1 MSNQLLDDHL
11 SGNDKNQKLLAN
23 LNEQDFITFRK
34 FNDESMAKDFIEF
47 LNDHEIPVVK
57 EDNKAYFDLSFAF
70 DPTRREI
77 LVKLLP
83 DDFKEAQG
91 ILENYYKEQVES
103 VAEDYYLFAFSD
115 AELEDIVK
123 KQDEWGDFDYQLA
136 QKILKE
142 RGKNITPEALENLK
156 KKRIKELEK
165 TEPSNDFFVFSGYL
179 MAVVFPIAGILI
191 AIHLMY
197 NKKTLPDGTRVNRF
211 SHPERT
217 HGTFIL
223 IIGSLGLM
231 FWLYNLLA

>member
-11 SGNDKNQKLLAN
+11 SGQSKNQKLLAN
-23 LNEQDFITFRK
+23 LNEKDFITFRK
-34 FNDESMAKDFIEF
+34 FNDESMAKDFIDF

-142 RGKNITPEALENLK
+142 RGKNLTPEALEDLK
-156 KKRIKELEK
+156 KKRIKELAKPES
-165 TEPSNDFFVFSGYL
+165 SNSFFIFSGYL
-179 MAVVFPIAGILI
+179 MGVVFPIAGILI
-191 AIHLMY
+191 ALHLMY
-197 NKKTLPDGTRVNRF
+197 NKKTLPDGKRVNRF
-211 SHPERT
+211 PHAERT

-223 IIGSLGLM
+223 ITGSLGLM